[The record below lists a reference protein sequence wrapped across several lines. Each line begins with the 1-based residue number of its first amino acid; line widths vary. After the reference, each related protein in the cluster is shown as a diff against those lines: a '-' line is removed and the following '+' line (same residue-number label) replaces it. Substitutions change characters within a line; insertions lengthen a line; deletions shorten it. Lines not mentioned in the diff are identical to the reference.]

1 MLLIK
6 MFHFRQ
12 LIFCPSSSIIHD
24 TMRIWNGRAPSI
36 IYFFFDF
43 KDEAKQ
49 DSRALLSSLLIQLS
63 DQSDSS
69 FKYLF
74 HLYSSHKHGG
84 EQPAE
89 DALLQCL
96 KDMIV
101 GSEDVPIYIIID
113 ALDEC
118 PDISKKTGMPRPRR
132 KALKIVK
139 ELVELRHPNLHL
151 CLASRPEADIR
162 SVLEPLT
169 ACVKISL
176 HDQEGQK
183 EDIAEYV
190 RSVVHSDEEQEMK
203 RWRSEVKELVIKTL
217 SENANG
223 MCGRSSFSI
232 TLAHTVT

>member
-1 MLLIK
+1 
-6 MFHFRQ
+6 
-12 LIFCPSSSIIHD
+12 
-24 TMRIWNGRAPSI
+24 MRVSNGRASFVN
-36 IYFFFDF
+36 YFFFDF

-49 DSRALLSSLLIQLS
+49 DSRALLSSLLTQLC
-63 DQSDSS
+63 DQSDSC
-69 FKYLF
+69 FKTLF
-74 HLYSSHKHGG
+74 DLYSSHKRGG

-89 DALLQCL
+89 DALSQCL

-101 GSEDVPIYIIID
+101 GSGDVPIYIIID

-132 KALKIVK
+132 KVLQIVK

-151 CLASRPEADIR
+151 YLASRPEADIR

-169 ACVKISL
+169 CVKISL

-190 RSVVHSDEEQEMK
+190 RSVVYSGEEQEMK
-203 RWRSEVKELVIKTL
+203 RWRPEVKELVIKTL
-217 SENANG
+217 SAKANG
-223 MCGRSSFSI
+223 MYGRSSFSI
-232 TLAHTVT
+232 TPADTVT